1 MATNANTAGATEGS
15 MVKRLDAILEVLQN
29 LLIIEGH
36 EAGVKK
42 AKVRAIVKVADAR
55 VSKVWRELDAAGRP
69 KIRRRPRMSRQHE
82 AQSVPRRALARANRL
97 G

>member
-36 EAGVKK
+36 EAGMKK

-55 VSKVWRELDAAGRP
+55 VSKVWRELDAAR
-69 KIRRRPRMSRQHE
+69 KAKNKTKAKNEQT
-82 AQSVPRRALARANRL
+82 A
-97 G
+97 

>member
-1 MATNANTAGATEGS
+1 MATNANTAGATDGS

-36 EAGVKK
+36 EAGMKK

-55 VSKVWRELDAAGRP
+55 VSKVWRELD
-69 KIRRRPRMSRQHE
+69 
-82 AQSVPRRALARANRL
+82 VARKGKNKTKDKNEQPA
-97 G
+97 

>member
-1 MATNANTAGATEGS
+1 MATNANTAGATDGS
-15 MVKRLDAILEVLQN
+15 MVKQLDAILEVLQN

-55 VSKVWRELDAAGRP
+55 VSKVWRELDAAR
-69 KIRRRPRMSRQHE
+69 KAKNKTKAKNEQT
-82 AQSVPRRALARANRL
+82 A
-97 G
+97 

>member
-55 VSKVWRELDAAGRP
+55 VSKVWRELDAAR
-69 KIRRRPRMSRQHE
+69 KAKNKTKAKNEQT
-82 AQSVPRRALARANRL
+82 A
-97 G
+97 

>member
-1 MATNANTAGATEGS
+1 VATNANTAGATEGS

-55 VSKVWRELDAAGRP
+55 VSKVWRELDAAR
-69 KIRRRPRMSRQHE
+69 KAKNKTKAKNEQT
-82 AQSVPRRALARANRL
+82 A
-97 G
+97 

>member
-1 MATNANTAGATEGS
+1 MATNANTAGATDGS

-36 EAGVKK
+36 EAGMKK

-55 VSKVWRELDAAGRP
+55 VSKVWRELDAAR
-69 KIRRRPRMSRQHE
+69 KAKNKTKAKNEQT
-82 AQSVPRRALARANRL
+82 A
-97 G
+97 

>member
-1 MATNANTAGATEGS
+1 

-55 VSKVWRELDAAGRP
+55 VSKVWRELDAAR
-69 KIRRRPRMSRQHE
+69 KAKNKTKAKNEQT
-82 AQSVPRRALARANRL
+82 A
-97 G
+97 